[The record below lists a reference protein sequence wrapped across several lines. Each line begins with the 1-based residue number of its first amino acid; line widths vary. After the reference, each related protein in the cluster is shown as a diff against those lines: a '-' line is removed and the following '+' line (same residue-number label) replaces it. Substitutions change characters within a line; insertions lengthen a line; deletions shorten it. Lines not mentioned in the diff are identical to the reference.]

1 MYPRVFM
8 VRFFVVAFALS
19 CLAMS
24 ARAQSPEMP
33 TTTTLEP
40 TPRKLPSKTEALKN
54 QPGTTGSE
62 HCQLGIIPIAGNQF
76 TVQKVGFG
84 MFGNETARI
93 RVDGWGFD
101 DLVAARVRA
110 AAPGH
115 ATRRIVYTKEQL
127 ARHKQLGSPSPDVD
141 AELEDFVRDVS
152 TGADCDRYVVVQL
165 HSSRIM
171 KTSEFVRGMGI
182 VNVGVPIMR
191 HNFLFAITYIR
202 IYDGRSFEL
211 IKQGATSTDD
221 EPLMAQAL
229 RLTPFQGPKLELGE
243 ASFPATPTEAATNP
257 IFRKGV
263 LALLKAS
270 LDNTLPTMLR

>member
-1 MYPRVFM
+1 M

-19 CLAMS
+19 CLATS
-24 ARAQSPEMP
+24 VRAQSPEMP
-33 TTTTLEP
+33 ATSMFEP
-40 TPRKLPSKTEALKN
+40 APKKLPPRTEALKN
-54 QPGTTGSE
+54 QPGPTGGG
-62 HCQLGIIPIAGNQF
+62 HCQFGIIPIAGNQF
-76 TVQKVGFG
+76 AVQKVGFG
-84 MFGNETARI
+84 TFGNETTQI
-93 RVDGWGFD
+93 KVDGWGFD

-115 ATRRIVYTKEQL
+115 ATRRIVYTGQQL
-127 ARHKQLGSPSPDVD
+127 ARHKQQGPPFPDVD
-141 AELEDFVRDVS
+141 AGLEDFVRDVS

-171 KTSEFVRGMGI
+171 KTSEFVHGMGI
-182 VNVGVPIMR
+182 VNVGFPITR

-229 RLTPFQGPKLELGE
+229 RMTPFQGPKLELDE

-257 IFRKGV
+257 VFRKGV

-270 LDNTLPTMLR
+270 LDNTLPAMLR